1 MPEEPKWKGKMQ
13 DESSGSPEQDHQPAS
28 TESHLPDVPQAL
40 PTNGNGHSPGD
51 GVQPEQAS
59 PKATSDADA
68 FVSSPEKTGVNNT
81 DEGKTESDH
90 QQLSTTSS
98 NGNGALEPPVQA
110 PTSDSSEATGP
121 ETQEPALDRTESSAG
136 EVLSEDS
143 EEEYVPR
150 DRWVPE
156 ESLRD
161 TTPMVDLIRVH
172 YTGWSSVNL
181 CLIEWNGDEPKI
193 TLASSGVRVD
203 GVYRSAP
210 SFPDG
215 LKKSLLLPTALVP
228 YGSTSD
234 LFRSIQSRL
243 RGWVRLSE
251 MQAALLTYWCLAT
264 WFPEY
269 LSFVPRLTITGPRL
283 AADALIQAL
292 HSVCCKPIPLASI
305 SPAVLRAIP
314 FSEFIPTLLIRSSR
328 LNKAAL
334 EFLDASDAKGYFLAN
349 GKDLHRS
356 QTIKCLYLGEDFKP
370 SAFTSEG
377 IHIHLAQNAFLPN
390 SRIPSQVDVQ
400 VLQNQLFFYRVY
412 NRSLVQHSTF
422 RVRTLIPELCALA
435 QQLGA
440 VVVDDNNLQ
449 NRVIDLFVS
458 QNEQSFTDRAFALN
472 GVVLRAVLHHCH
484 QPDQQKVLVREITDT
499 VNTMYKNLGE
509 STKFSNEAVGHALK
523 SIGLYT
529 RRLGSS
535 GRGLI
540 LDKLTRREAH
550 ELSRMNE
557 VIPADTEADAC
568 SYCRPTELAADELM

>member
-1 MPEEPKWKGKMQ
+1 MQ

-28 TESHLPDVPQAL
+28 PESDLPDVPQAS
-40 PTNGNGHSPGD
+40 PINGNGHSPAD
-51 GVQPEQAS
+51 SLQPEQARS
-59 PKATSDADA
+59 QAASDTDVS
-68 FVSSPEKTGVNNT
+68 VSSPGEPGVNNT
-81 DEGKTESDH
+81 DAAKTETDH
-90 QQLSTTSS
+90 QQLSTRSG
-98 NGNGALEPPVQA
+98 NGNGALEPRVQPPA
-110 PTSDSSEATGP
+110 PDSSEAPGP
-121 ETQEPALDRTESSAG
+121 EIQESALGGQESPEGDA
-136 EVLSEDS
+136 LSEDS

-150 DRWVPE
+150 DRWIPE
-156 ESLRD
+156 ETLRD

-172 YTGWSSVNL
+172 YTGWSSVSL
-181 CLIEWNGDEPKI
+181 CLIEWNGHEPKI
-193 TLASSGVRVD
+193 TVPSSAIRVD
-203 GVYRSAP
+203 GVTRSTP
-210 SFPDG
+210 IFPEG
-215 LKKSLLLPTALVP
+215 LRKSLLLPTALDR

-234 LFRSIQSRL
+234 LFRSIQSRI

-283 AADALIQAL
+283 AADSLMQAL

-305 SPAVLRAIP
+305 SPAVLRTIP

-328 LNKAAL
+328 LNKTAL
-334 EFLDASDAKGYFLAN
+334 EFLDASDAHGYFVAN

-370 SAFTSEG
+370 TAFTSEG
-377 IHIHLAQNAFLPN
+377 IHIHLGQNAFLPTP
-390 SRIPSQVDVQ
+390 RIPSKHDVQ
-400 VLQNQLFFYRVY
+400 TLQNQLFLYRVY
-412 NRSLVQHSTF
+412 NRSLVQHSSF
-422 RVRTLIPELCALA
+422 RVHTLIPELCALA

-440 VVVDDNNLQ
+440 VVVEDWSLQ
-449 NRVIDLFVS
+449 HRVIDLFES
-458 QNEQSFTDRAFALN
+458 QNEQSFTDRAFALH
-472 GVVLRAVLHHCH
+472 GIVLRAVLHHCH
-484 QPDQQKVLVREITDT
+484 QADQQKVLVREITDT

-540 LDKLTRREAH
+540 LDKLTKREAH
-550 ELSRMNE
+550 QLSRMNE
-557 VIPADTEADAC
+557 VIPADTETNSC
-568 SYCRPTELAADELM
+568 SYCQPQGSAADELM

>member
-1 MPEEPKWKGKMQ
+1 MQ

-28 TESHLPDVPQAL
+28 AESHSPNVPQAL
-40 PTNGNGHSPGD
+40 PTNGNGHSPSRSL
-51 GVQPEQAS
+51 QPEQAS
-59 PKATSDADA
+59 PKAASDADVS
-68 FVSSPEKTGVNNT
+68 VSSPEKPTVNNT
-81 DEGKTESDH
+81 DGGETQSDH
-90 QQLSTTSS
+90 RLSTTS
-98 NGNGALEPPVQA
+98 GNGIGPLEPPVQA
-110 PTSDSSEATGP
+110 PTSDPSEAPGP
-121 ETQEPALDRTESSAG
+121 EVQEPAPGGQESSEG
-136 EVLSEDS
+136 KSLSEDG

-150 DRWVPE
+150 DRWIPE

-181 CLIEWNGDEPKI
+181 CLIEWNEHEPKI
-193 TLASSGVRVD
+193 TLPSSGVRVD

-269 LSFVPRLTITGPRL
+269 VSFVPRLTITGPRL
-283 AADALIQAL
+283 TADSLIQAL

-305 SPAVLRAIP
+305 GPAVLRTIP

-334 EFLDASDAKGYFLAN
+334 EFLDASDAKGYFVAN

-390 SRIPSQVDVQ
+390 SRIPSQDDVQ
-400 VLQNQLFFYRVY
+400 ILQNQLFFYRVY

-422 RVRTLIPELCALA
+422 RVHKLIPNLCAVA

-440 VVVDDNNLQ
+440 VVVDDYRLQ
-449 NRVIDLFVS
+449 NAVIDLFVA

-509 STKFSNEAVGHALK
+509 STKFSDEAVGHALK

-540 LDKLTRREAH
+540 LDQLTKREAH
-550 ELSRMNE
+550 QLSRMNE
-557 VIPADTEADAC
+557 VIPADTEANAC
-568 SYCRPTELAADELM
+568 SYCRPAADELM